1 MAFTIPNQADA
12 GTADQSGLDSV
23 DIDIL
28 AAAPN
33 YNGVVSGCAVTAQG
47 TPDLTVM
54 VASGVV
60 SIVGVLYTVTGA
72 NGTITAADATNP
84 RFDLI
89 SINTS
94 GTIVVTAGT
103 AATRPVFPAIPAS
116 NIVIATVHVPAGDTA
131 IATAQIVDKRVLV
144 GGPAVLT
151 SLGLTADSNQ
161 IVLDSNAAA
170 SASTTITDSAT
181 AARTITLPDAT
192 DTLVGK
198 ATTDTLTN
206 KTLTSPTLTT
216 PILGIIASG
225 DGTALTGV
233 LKNIVEDTTP
243 QLGAAVDG
251 QGFDLNNLGVAFFT
265 EQAAAEVDVAGKGQL
280 WVKTATPNELWF
292 TDDAGTDFQ
301 LGVAATVTASST
313 NTFTNK
319 TIDANG
325 TGNSITNID
334 VADLAVGTEG
344 ELITWDA
351 AGNPAVVAVGTA
363 AQVLTSN
370 GLGAAPTFQAAA
382 GAASRSLVFVGKAT
396 ASNSA
401 SLGITG
407 INDTYENYLILGS
420 DLVPA
425 GDNRQFQLQFGDIDG
440 IDSEATDYQYH
451 SQQGGP
457 GSTGYGTARV
467 STGAVFIEVGGAV
480 GNGAG
485 EGIGFAL
492 WLNMRGNGTMFAT
505 VHGTHIEYHYSSGTL
520 LGGTIIG
527 RRVAVI
533 SLTQIQLK
541 ANVGNIATGELAVY
555 GVSNA

>member
-225 DGTALTGV
+225 DGSALTGV

-265 EQAAAEVDVAGKGQL
+265 EQAAAEADVAGKGQL

-370 GLGAAPTFQAAA
+370 GLGAAPTF
-382 GAASRSLVFVGKAT
+382 
-396 ASNSA
+396 
-401 SLGITG
+401 
-407 INDTYENYLILGS
+407 
-420 DLVPA
+420 P
-425 GDNRQFQLQFGDIDG
+425 
-440 IDSEATDYQYH
+440 
-451 SQQGGP
+451 
-457 GSTGYGTARV
+457 
-467 STGAVFIEVGGAV
+467 
-480 GNGAG
+480 
-485 EGIGFAL
+485 
-492 WLNMRGNGTMFAT
+492 
-505 VHGTHIEYHYSSGTL
+505 
-520 LGGTIIG
+520 G
-527 RRVAVI
+527 RRW
-533 SLTQIQLK
+533 
-541 ANVGNIATGELAVY
+541 GC
-555 GVSNA
+555 